1 MKRIKKN
8 YIVFFL
14 LLIIS
19 NLTYSALSIS
29 SGKVTVE
36 TISTSEG
43 KDRIQYF
50 SGVGKVTISR
60 TGKED
65 AYLGLRLL
73 ENIGKHATV
82 PLEVEKNQ
90 YELVQLND
98 TMQITVNITNISVST
113 GTIGTE
119 NTGQYSN
126 QQVLFFGD
134 NNNSSIL
141 SFNYSITV
149 KSKVNTINRAR
160 VAIAID
166 SHKNLVSND
175 ILTAEFIEVNL
186 EDNGSLM
193 GVTMG
198 SMDFGNA
205 VIFGSNTASADLTLK
220 IKPESNKIPMNT
232 LVKLDPEINLT
243 PTSGVGKIIPV
254 TITLGG
260 NVTKND
266 DGEYRIN
273 DLNNNNATADLT
285 VIGKTN
291 IDVGQKSGTYKGK
304 INIRITYTK

>member
-60 TGKED
+60 TAKED

-82 PLEVEKNQ
+82 PLEVGKNQ
-90 YELVQLND
+90 YELVQLDD

-119 NTGQYSN
+119 NTGKYSN
-126 QQVLFFGD
+126 QVLIFGE

-141 SFNYSITV
+141 NFNYSITV
-149 KSKVNTINRAR
+149 KSKVGIKNRAR

-166 SHKNLVSND
+166 SEKNFNTNT
-175 ILTAEFIEVNL
+175 IIAAEFIEIYL
-186 EDNGSLM
+186 EDNGSLV

-232 LVKLDPEINLT
+232 LVQLDPEIKLT
-243 PTSGVGKIIPV
+243 PISGVGNPIPV
-254 TITLGG
+254 DITLGG
-260 NVTKND
+260 NVTKNE
-266 DGEYRIN
+266 DGKYRIN
-273 DLNNNNATADLT
+273 DLNNNNATAVLK
-285 VIGKTN
+285 VIGTTK

>member
-1 MKRIKKN
+1 MKRIKNN

-43 KDRIQYF
+43 EDRIQYF

-60 TGKED
+60 TANEN

-73 ENIGKHATV
+73 ENAGKHATV
-82 PLEVEKNQ
+82 PLLVGKNQ
-90 YELVQLND
+90 YELAIEGD
-98 TMQITVNITNISVST
+98 STMGITVNITNISVSA
-113 GTIGTE
+113 GTVQASGESPNI
-119 NTGQYSN
+119 N
-126 QQVLFFGD
+126 QLVLKFPD
-134 NNNSSIL
+134 KKSSIL
-141 SFNYSITV
+141 SFDYSITV
-149 KSKVNTINRAR
+149 KSKVNTINRAK

-166 SHKNLVSND
+166 SHKNFVNNN
-175 ILTAEFIEVNL
+175 ILAAEFIEVNL

-232 LVKLDPEINLT
+232 LVQLDPEIKLT
-243 PTSGVGKIIPV
+243 PISGVGDIIPV

-260 NVTKND
+260 NVSENGVGK
-266 DGEYRIN
+266 YWIN
-273 DLNNNNATADLT
+273 DLNNNNATADLK

-291 IDVGQKSGTYKGK
+291 IDVGQKSGAYKGN

>member
-1 MKRIKKN
+1 MKRIKNN

-43 KDRIQYF
+43 QDRIQYF

-60 TGKED
+60 TAGEA

-73 ENIGKHATV
+73 ENITKHETV
-82 PLEVEKNQ
+82 PLEVGKSQ
-90 YELVQLND
+90 YELSILGD
-98 TMQITVNITNISVST
+98 TTMGITVDITNISVSA
-113 GTIGTE
+113 GTIESE
-119 NTGQYSN
+119 NTGKYSN
-126 QQVLFFGD
+126 QVLIFG
-134 NNNSSIL
+134 NQNSSIL

-160 VAIAID
+160 VAISID

-175 ILTAEFIEVNL
+175 ILAAEFIEVNL

-232 LVKLDPEINLT
+232 LVELDRKIYLK
-243 PTSGVGKIIPV
+243 PTSEVGELIPV
-254 TITLGG
+254 DISLGG
-260 NVTKND
+260 NISENSEGK
-266 DGEYRIN
+266 YWIN
-273 DLNNNNATADLT
+273 DLNNNNATADLK
-285 VIGKTN
+285 VIGKAN